1 MPLVFFMK
9 SRTIKMSDFL
19 SYTLVAFLTL
29 SLAVRAETSV
39 VTNRDHLSK
48 AFQNAKPIGNGVYSI
63 AGTKGKSREKGT
75 DAMLAELGDDD
86 VLVSIEGWDSLKWGL
101 LRRHVEVLSAG
112 MENRPDMR
120 MEGNSAMRKIARQ
133 EILRKLLKEYLEHA
147 VFAVEAKRIGIT
159 VKPEEFE
166 KYRALAREG
175 YAQMGETGKALLSLM
190 ESGESFYEHNL
201 TNALYW
207 QAYKT
212 QELLPMCG
220 TDDAEIAKM
229 IRIRHSANVGSTATN
244 LYKKALIVEIQD
256 KLKGGMEFGEA
267 AEKWSDCE
275 SSLTRGVMMDA
286 LNEHPERFD
295 KGELP
300 EAVEAALRG
309 LKEGETSGIIETP
322 AAWHIVRLLKRNV
335 SKDDED
341 PTVEI
346 AQIMLEKEMLEP
358 EFSTAQA
365 RKYIETIKMKAV
377 LKATFYDL
385 LKKVKIDSK
394 IPLWDAADSRGR
406 RRRIKRLK

>member
-9 SRTIKMSDFL
+9 SGPIKMSDLF
-19 SYTLVAFLTL
+19 SYVL
-29 SLAVRAETSV
+29 LAVLTFSCSVCAETGV

-48 AFQNAKPIGNGVYSI
+48 AFQNAKRIGDDVYSI
-63 AGTKGKSREKGT
+63 AGTKGQSRAKGT

-101 LRRHVEVLSAG
+101 LRRHVEVLCKGFDS
-112 MENRPDMR
+112 RPEMR
-120 MEGNSAMRKIARQ
+120 AEGNTAMRKIANQ

-159 VKPEEFE
+159 VKHEEFE

-212 QELLPMCG
+212 QELAPLCG

-229 IRIRHSANVGSTATN
+229 IRIRHSANVSCVATN
-244 LYKKALIVEIQD
+244 LYKKTLIAEIQD
-256 KLKGGMEFGEA
+256 KLKGGMEFGDA
-267 AEKWSDCE
+267 AEKWSDCD

-286 LNEHPERFD
+286 MNEHPERFD

-300 EAVEAALRG
+300 EAVETAVNG
-309 LKEGETSGIIETP
+309 LKEGEMSGIIETP
-322 AAWHIVRLLKRNV
+322 TAWHIVRLLKRNV

-358 EFSTAQA
+358 ELSPVQA
-365 RKYIETIKMKAV
+365 RKYIESIKMRYA
-377 LKATFYDL
+377 LKEMFYDL
-385 LKKVKIDSK
+385 VKKVKIDSK
-394 IPLWDAADSRGR
+394 IPLWDSAESGAR
-406 RRRIKRLK
+406 RRRIKRVK